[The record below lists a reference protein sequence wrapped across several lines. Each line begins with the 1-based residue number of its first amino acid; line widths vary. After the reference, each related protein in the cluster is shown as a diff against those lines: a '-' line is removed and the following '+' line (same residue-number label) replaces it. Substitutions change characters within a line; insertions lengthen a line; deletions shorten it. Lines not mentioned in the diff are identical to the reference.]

1 MDLTKKNH
9 INALFGFYDQ
19 LLTEKQQQYLQ
30 YYFEDDFSIVEIANA
45 ESVSR
50 QAVSDN
56 INRAIELL
64 EKYES
69 LLHLQANFESRQV
82 IENEVQQFI
91 NTHYQSDDVLKLL
104 VQKLLNTE
112 MDN

>member
-45 ESVSR
+45 EAVSR

-64 EKYES
+64 EKYECI
-69 LLHLQANFESRQV
+69 LHLQANFESRQV
-82 IENEVQQFI
+82 IENEVQQYI